1 MHRSGREGKRCALD
15 QPRHNRATEL
25 VNGGANLAIIH
36 KRLRHQHFQTT
47 LRSAEI
53 SGGAADQ
60 EGRP

>member
-1 MHRSGREGKRCALD
+1 MHRKEGQRCALHRL
-15 QPRHNRATEL
+15 QHNRATEL
-25 VNGGANLAIIH
+25 MNGGASLATIR